1 MAKDAKCDVY
11 SKLISWL
18 VQYFI
23 ISTGVFY
30 SSNFPCDGLIKISEK
45 QNFAIATRFFRKAGP
60 QVANNL
66 QVALF
71 IVRLAV
77 LYRQPKLALARTR
90 TLLRRCHMNDSLK
103 AQCGAEF
110 LGTGLFL
117 FFGIGCLSALK
128 VAGASLGLWEICIIW
143 GLGISLAVYLTAGIS
158 GGHLNPAVTIALW
171 LFACFP
177 KQKVLPY

>member
-1 MAKDAKCDVY
+1 MAKDAKCDAY

-45 QNFAIATRFFRKAGP
+45 QNFAIATRFFQKAGP

-66 QVALF
+66 QAALF

-77 LYRQPKLALARTR
+77 LYRQPKLALART
-90 TLLRRCHMNDSLK
+90 
-103 AQCGAEF
+103 
-110 LGTGLFL
+110 
-117 FFGIGCLSALK
+117 
-128 VAGASLGLWEICIIW
+128 
-143 GLGISLAVYLTAGIS
+143 
-158 GGHLNPAVTIALW
+158 
-171 LFACFP
+171 
-177 KQKVLPY
+177 